1 MKKIL
6 SSLLLTCL
14 TYQPS
19 FAGHFYNIDN
29 PQELLD
35 GRPLNR
41 THALGF
47 SDDAQAVLINP
58 RLAVTACHGTLG
70 GKDTLL
76 GPETNRL
83 ISFYGK
89 EYRVKRMI
97 ENPKVNDQN
106 HFTTLANDL
115 TLFVLDEDVIAP
127 EGQEAFLP
135 LAVLNYDLPPVFDED
150 GTFYAHTLSHSPNL
164 KLDNFHPHF
173 KNTDFAC
180 LYGKTAIQGYNLTD
194 EFPYNVYLTAVHDY
208 SKTDPAMMVPVGGD
222 SGSLLFM
229 PLQGGGFASLGVMAR
244 IYDQD
249 NNPRMGHGQYTSF
262 TQQLSWLQ
270 EMENQLIADE
280 SLPQDITRI
289 KTVSQDQWDFT
300 DTQDLHLSKIPTTP
314 PFDPVV
320 YLALNPDLQAAFGHL
335 SWTDTL
341 VQATTH
347 HNTRAFLENRRT
359 YFGQAGDDEHL
370 TAQNHVDPI
379 VYLAFNKDLQR
390 VFGQDTFQNALEQ
403 ARAHFTNHGKKEG
416 RPFSLHHATF
426 RKDVFTLPDYFH
438 TPSYLH
444 LHPDLLEAATKEG
457 QNPHEFALWHYTKY
471 GFKENRPYSTKEPI
485 DFKENSFLYL
495 ALNETVQQEL
505 ISKPL
510 AYLSFEAARHYTCKG
525 FLDHLPYQYYG
536 EEKRIPTDVFV
547 MPDNFNP
554 GLYLALNP
562 DIIAFY
568 QNENPQ
574 MTYGEL
580 LQKGEAH
587 YRTAGGP
594 LENRRYQ

>member
-1 MKKIL
+1 MKKVL

-14 TYQPS
+14 TYQPI
-19 FAGHFYNIDN
+19 FAGHFYNIDD

-47 SDDAQAVLINP
+47 SDDAQAVLISP

-70 GKDTLL
+70 GKDILL
-76 GPETNRL
+76 DPETNRL

-106 HFTTLANDL
+106 YYTKVANDL
-115 TLFVLDEDVIAP
+115 TIFVLDEDVIAP

-135 LAVLNYDLPPVFDED
+135 LAVLNYDLPRALDE
-150 GTFYAHTLSHSPNL
+150 GGIFYAHTLSHSPSL

-173 KNTDFAC
+173 KNTDFSC
-180 LYGKTAIQGYNLTD
+180 LYGKTALSGYNLKD
-194 EFPYNVYLTAVHDY
+194 EFPYNAYLTAAPDY
-208 SKTDPAMMVPVGGD
+208 SKIDPAMMVPLGGD
-222 SGSLLFM
+222 SGSLLFI

-244 IYDQD
+244 LYDQD
-249 NNPRMGHGQYTSF
+249 NNPRMGFGEYTSF
-262 TQQLSWLQ
+262 TQQVAWLQ
-270 EMENQLIADE
+270 EMENQLVGDDY
-280 SLPQDITRI
+280 LPQDIKRI

-300 DTQDLHLSKIPTTP
+300 DTQDLHPSKIPAVP

-341 VQATTH
+341 AQATLH
-347 HNTRAFLENRRT
+347 HDTRAVLESRRT
-359 YFGQAGDDEHL
+359 YFRQAGDDEQL
-370 TAQNHVDPI
+370 TAQNHLDPA
-379 VYLAFNKDLQR
+379 VYLAFNKDLQC
-390 VFGQDTFQNALEQ
+390 VFGQGSFQNALEQ
-403 ARAHFTNHGKKEG
+403 AQAHFTNHGKKEG

-426 RKDVFTLPDYFH
+426 RKDVFILPDYFH

-444 LHPDLLEAATKEG
+444 LHPDLLEAVTRDGK
-457 QNPHEFALWHYTKY
+457 NPHEFAIWHYTKY
-471 GFKENRPYSTKEPI
+471 GFKENRSYSAKEPT
-485 DFKENSFLYL
+485 DFKENYFLYL
-495 ALNETVQQEL
+495 ALNEPVQQEL
-505 ISKPL
+505 LSKPL
-510 AYLSFEAARHYTCKG
+510 AYLSFEAMRHYTCKG
-525 FLDHLPYQYYG
+525 FLDHLPYQYHG
-536 EEKRIPTDVFV
+536 EGKRVPTESFVIPD
-547 MPDNFNP
+547 DFNP
-554 GLYLALNP
+554 SLYLALNP

-568 QNENPQ
+568 QDENAQ

-587 YRTAGGP
+587 YRAAGGP